1 MDSYNPSGL
10 DEEEIRKLNSVEIGR
25 YTGDPNDPNTPD
37 TMPTQTSMAERQQE
51 KEQEAQQKLEEE
63 EKAKYDYKSQSGR
76 FSAGTK
82 ADAQA
87 MEVVGPLVTAAAG
100 LPFIDLG
107 MDVVG
112 MLGGQAI
119 DDAWD
124 EKTRFSSPTSQM
136 IRDVT
141 GVIVPTVA
149 GTAFAAPKV
158 GSLAFRATKGS
169 SVARGLAKVF
179 TAAGVDMSV
188 VAVSDYSERDEGI
201 MNSLDWALDKMGNP
215 LGMDIPNAVKVMDGD
230 SPPVRRLKLIG
241 EAGIFS
247 LFGDALGY
255 VLQRGKGPVEWLIPK
270 DEIAQNYKISAAL
283 ENPDPFSVKRTHEI
297 DEELLLANQARL
309 AKGLD
314 KIEADAL
321 DARVS
326 QLEAEKAEI
335 IEEVQAVGISRVT
348 DDPLESYVQKQD
360 ASRDWQTDEIGS
372 RKLQADP
379 SYSKYDPDIQA
390 ELADPSQTVRFSS
403 PPGAVAR
410 NAADI
415 AIMEEMPQKGVPN
428 PVVTDPML
436 QDGLGVGEGSRAI
449 IKEISEEKSQAGVY
463 DAAFGAMRATYKE
476 IEEAGWSTFTKI
488 LEADSVDELKSLFLT
503 KRDVRELARGV
514 TVSPISDPAAMEVG
528 PALAALTQLH
538 LTDDIAKTSARVMK
552 TTGLEIETISEAL
565 NKFKG
570 AVDPTR
576 ASQIIH
582 DKMVFLFE
590 EYGLNKSLAGWSLN
604 NKKWWNPKNWGKKSP
619 KQVFDEINE
628 LVAKNRTNAVNM
640 HNRMKRLFEE
650 NPKAAVALAQAYDY
664 TNGEVDTLVKMT
676 KWANKQM
683 SPTSLLFNADGKLN
697 LFAKGLKQ
705 IRYND
710 VLSGLSAARAAYG
723 NVTALILKPIE
734 YMQGAALSA
743 LVDPK
748 MTDLK
753 AGWYAY
759 SAFSAQGR
767 ALQDG
772 LEMFKRAARDPDSV
786 MDRVRTD
793 YKFTDDE
800 GWDVLDAVEDY
811 EKTQGN
817 TGKVAMVRWMRINR
831 DLGKN
836 PILRWGNNA
845 MLGIDTYSNTLL
857 ATANSR
863 FRAYHELISASDVP
877 PTRFQLDVAAKK
889 HYRNIFDSNGMI
901 QDSWL
906 KHTSGEV
913 ALNADTVAARAITQL
928 TNTFPPLTPFMMFPN
943 TGVNWIRKSLTYIPV
958 ANLLDGRTRKL
969 YDALL
974 SGNKEAKIFEALAEY
989 GIDAT
994 KEPQYRMIYKNL
1006 LMEQAGRVAMGATLT
1021 MGLMRYALEGN
1032 IRGNLP
1038 VNRQD
1043 QRFWRDNKITPKQ
1056 IKVLG
1061 KWVSYDGVPPFDPV
1075 LSMIGDMAYYANSVS
1090 PKFIENTRDQLIWTF
1105 AQTFETGNP
1114 ASGLESL
1121 VQLIGGDQ
1129 GAAISKHIANEI
1141 RSLIPLSG
1149 GQGVVANAI
1158 SSTQKDIYNDFRG
1171 YLFNRLPIVNLTLPE
1186 QTDHWTGN
1194 KINDIQNPI
1203 LRILNAASPVKI
1215 SDDPEPWRQ
1224 WLLSTGFNSTTML
1237 SKDSTGSYDYTPEVR
1252 QKILQYMGEN
1262 QTWREVE
1269 ALRKDPQNQFFLD
1282 ELRDTRY
1289 KELQMQMRGE
1299 ITNKEGLKPNVGPIY
1314 TKLRKIV
1321 KQSQEKAEK
1330 RAIEEGIIPI
1340 DSLLGRQLSNKYL
1353 RYGNVDKA
1361 AKELLK
1367 LSENN

>member
-1 MDSYNPSGL
+1 MNSYNPAGGL
-10 DEEEIRKLNSVEIGR
+10 DEEEIRKLNAVEIGE

-37 TMPTQTSMAERQQE
+37 TMPTQTRMEQAQ
-51 KEQEAQQKLEEE
+51 KEQEEEDLQKQVEQDKL
-63 EKAKYDYKSQSGR
+63 KYDYTAQSGR
-76 FSAGTK
+76 FSSGTE
-82 ADAQA
+82 ADVKA

-107 MDVVG
+107 MDVAG

-124 EKTRFSSPTSQM
+124 EKTRFSSPTSRM

-141 GVIVPTVA
+141 GVIVPTVV
-149 GTAFAAPKV
+149 GTAFAAPRV
-158 GSLAFRATKGS
+158 GSAVFRATKGS
-169 SVARGLAKVF
+169 GIARGLSKVF

-188 VAVSDYSERDEGI
+188 VGVSDYSERDEGI
-201 MNSLDWALDKMGNP
+201 MNALDGLLDNMGNP
-215 LGMDIPNAVKVMDGD
+215 LGFDIPDAIKVMDGD
-230 SPPVRRLKLIG
+230 SPPIRRLKLMG
-241 EAGIFS
+241 ESGIFS

-255 VLQRGKGPVEWLIPK
+255 VFQRGKGPVEWLVPK

-283 ENPDPFSVKRTHEI
+283 ENPDPYSVKRTHEI
-297 DEELLLANQARL
+297 DDELLYANEARL
-309 AKGLD
+309 AKGLKKD
-314 KIEADAL
+314 EAELL
-321 DARVS
+321 DAKIS
-326 QLEAEKAEI
+326 QLETEKAEI
-335 IEEVQAVGISRVT
+335 IEEVQATGISRAT
-348 DDPLESYVQKQD
+348 EDPLESYVQKQD
-360 ASRDWQTDEIGS
+360 ATRDWQVGEIAA
-372 RKLQADP
+372 RKYNADP
-379 SYSKYDPDIQA
+379 SYSKYDPDIQS
-390 ELADPSQTVRFSS
+390 ELADPSQIVRYST
-403 PPGAVAR
+403 PPAAVAR

-415 AIMEEMPQKGVPN
+415 AIMEQMPQKGVPN

-449 IKEISEEKSQAGVY
+449 IKEIAEEKSQAGVY
-463 DAAFGAMRATYKE
+463 DAAFSGMRATYKE
-476 IEEAGWSTFTKI
+476 IEEAGWNTFTKI
-488 LEADSVDELKSLFLT
+488 LEAEDVDQLKSLFLD

-619 KQVFDEINE
+619 KQVFDEIND
-628 LVAKNRTNAVNM
+628 LVTKNRENAVNM
-640 HNRMKRLFEE
+640 HNRMKKLFEE
-650 NPKAAVALAQAYDY
+650 NPKAAIALAQAYDF

-676 KWANKQM
+676 KWAHKQM

-710 VLSGLSAARAAYG
+710 VLSGLSAIKAAYG
-723 NVTALILKPIE
+723 NATALIMKPIE
-734 YMQGAALSA
+734 YMTGASVSA
-743 LVDPK
+743 LVDK
-748 MTDLK
+748 NLTDLK
-753 AGWYAY
+753 AGWYAFN
-759 SAFSAQGR
+759 AFSAQGP
-767 ALQDG
+767 ALKDG
-772 LEMFKRAARDPDSV
+772 YEMFKRAARDPDSV

-800 GWDVLDAVEDY
+800 AWDVLDGIEDLALS
-811 EKTQGN
+811 EKDQ
-817 TGKVAMVRWMRINR
+817 GKVAMIRWMRINR

-863 FRAYHELISASDVP
+863 FRAYHELLGASDVP
-877 PTRFQLDVAAKK
+877 PTRFQLDAAANK
-889 HYRNIFDSNGMI
+889 HYQNLFDNNEMI

-913 ALNADTVAARAITQL
+913 ALNTDTVAAKAITEL
-928 TNTFPPLTPFMMFPN
+928 TNTFPPLIPFMMFPN
-943 TGVNWIRKSLTYIPV
+943 TRVNWIRKSLTYMPV
-958 ANLLDGRTRKL
+958 VNLLDGRTRKL

-974 SGNKEAKIFEALAEY
+974 SGNKESKIFEALAEH
-989 GIDAT
+989 GIDGT
-994 KEPQYRMIYKNL
+994 KEPQFRMIYKNL
-1006 LMEQAGRVAMGATLT
+1006 LLEQAGRVAMGATLT

-1038 VNRQD
+1038 PGRQD
-1043 QRFWRDNKITPKQ
+1043 QRFWRDNEITPKQ
-1056 IKVLG
+1056 IKIG
-1061 KWVSYDGVPPFDPV
+1061 GTWISFDGVPPFDPV
-1075 LSMIGDMAYYANSVS
+1075 LTIVGDMAYHANDLG
-1090 PKFIENTRDQLIWTF
+1090 PKFIEDTRDQLIWTL
-1105 AQTFETGNP
+1105 AQSIDNANP
-1114 ASGLESL
+1114 ASGIDAL
-1121 VQLIGGDQ
+1121 VQLVGGDQ
-1129 GAAISKHIANEI
+1129 GAAISRHFANEV
-1141 RSLIPLSG
+1141 RSMIPLSG
-1149 GQGVVANAI
+1149 AQGVIANAI
-1158 SSTQKDIYNDFRG
+1158 SSSQKDIYDNFQA
-1171 YLFNRLPIVNLTLPE
+1171 YLFNRLPFVNLTLPE
-1186 QTDHWTGN
+1186 QTDHWTGR
-1194 KINDIQNPI
+1194 KIKDIDNPI

-1215 SDDPEPWRQ
+1215 SGDSEPWRQ
-1224 WLLSTGFNSTTML
+1224 WLLSTGYNSTTML
-1237 SKDSTGSYDYTPEVR
+1237 SKDSTGSYDYTPEIR
-1252 QKILQYMGEN
+1252 QKILEYMGEN
-1262 QTWREVE
+1262 ETWREVE
-1269 ALRKDPQNQFFLD
+1269 ALMKDPQNSFFLD
-1282 ELRDTRY
+1282 ELRDTRF
-1289 KELQMQMRGE
+1289 KELRKQMRGE
-1299 ITNKEGLKPNVGPIY
+1299 MTKEQGLKENVGPIY
-1314 TKLRKIV
+1314 TRLNKIV
-1321 KQSQEKAEK
+1321 RRSQEKAEK

-1353 RYGNVDKA
+1353 RYGNVQKA
-1361 AKELLK
+1361 ADILQ
-1367 LSENN
+1367 NIPN